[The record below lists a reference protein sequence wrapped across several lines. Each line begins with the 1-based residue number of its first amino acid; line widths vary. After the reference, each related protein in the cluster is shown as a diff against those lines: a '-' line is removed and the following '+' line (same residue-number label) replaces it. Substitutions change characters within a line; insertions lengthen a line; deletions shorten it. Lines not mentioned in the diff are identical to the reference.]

1 MKMKTIKVKA
11 QHYIDASVT
20 KGVAGK
26 FSHGTGGKYLRVG
39 RDTRTNWILED
50 GFWRDS
56 GIWFDGD
63 EWNDGI

>member
-20 KGVAGK
+20 KGAAGK

-39 RDTRTNWILED
+39 RDTRTN
-50 GFWRDS
+50 
-56 GIWFDGD
+56 
-63 EWNDGI
+63 